1 MNPAPIIFTFIPA
14 QSEYYLFRIKY
25 NFRYFFMEEE
35 SHKSKGALGAAGV
48 ECWGLDKRGGL
59 LPLSSSF
66 SIAPVTSHYTLSDLK
81 PHRFIILQ
89 VWRSEVQ
96 NALHG
101 AKIKVLARMCSFW
114 RLSGEPVSLPLPAS
128 RGCRRCLIP
137 RPLPPS
143 SKPAKVG

>member
-1 MNPAPIIFTFIPA
+1 MNPASIVFTFIPA

-25 NFRYFFMEEE
+25 NFKYFFMEEE
-35 SHKSKGALGAAGV
+35 PHKSKGALCAAGI
-48 ECWGLDKRGGL
+48 ECWGLDKRGAL

-66 SIAPVTSHYTLSDLK
+66 SISPVTSHYTLSDLK

-96 NALHG
+96 NAFHG

-114 RLSGEPVSLPLPAS
+114 TVSGEPVSLPPPAS
-128 RGCRRCLIP
+128 RGCRHCLIP
-137 RPLPPS
+137 RLLPPS